1 MRNNIWFVVACVLVF
16 CVGYNINDVAISF
29 PRYKVAV
36 IDIPEVMSKSTELQE
51 LKRAQDKDMEELN
64 ILISK
69 AQNEL
74 INEQNRSKFAQK
86 EAEYRKQIET
96 KKKDKMAFFKVI
108 DEYNSIDYYLQKS
121 KLYDSGLWV
130 CQENWGEDYF
140 HDDENEESSEST
152 DTSENS
158 ELQSEESSN
167 YTLFRNAKL
176 PN

>member
-16 CVGYNINDVAISF
+16 CVGYNLNDVAISF

-36 IDIPEVMSKSTELQE
+36 IDISEVMSKSTELQE

-74 INEQNRSKFAQK
+74 INEQNRTKFAQK

-96 KKKDKMAFFKVI
+96 KKKDIDKKYSEKFVKANDNIKNMILKESKKANYNLVLPTGMVI
-108 DEYNSIDYYLQKS
+108 
-121 KLYDSGLWV
+121 SG
-130 CQENWGEDYF
+130 GEDITALVLK
-140 HDDENEESSEST
+140 NM
-152 DTSENS
+152 
-158 ELQSEESSN
+158 
-167 YTLFRNAKL
+167 K
-176 PN
+176 

>member
-16 CVGYNINDVAISF
+16 CVGYNLNDVAISF

-36 IDIPEVMSKSTELQE
+36 IDIPEVMSKSTELQD

-74 INEQNRSKFAQK
+74 INEQNRTKFIQK

-96 KKKDKMAFFKVI
+96 KKKDIDKKYATKLVKINDNIKNVI
-108 DEYNSIDYYLQKS
+108 AKEAKKANYNLV
-121 KLYDSGLWV
+121 LPTGMVTSG
-130 CQENWGEDYF
+130 GEDI
-140 HDDENEESSEST
+140 T
-152 DTSENS
+152 
-158 ELQSEESSN
+158 QSVVKN
-167 YTLFRNAKL
+167 IK
-176 PN
+176 

>member
-16 CVGYNINDVAISF
+16 CVGYNLNDVAISF

-74 INEQNRSKFAQK
+74 INEQNRTKFIQK

-96 KKKDKMAFFKVI
+96 KKKDIDKKYATKLVKINDNIKNVI
-108 DEYNSIDYYLQKS
+108 AKEAKKANYNLVLPTGMVI
-121 KLYDSGLWV
+121 SG
-130 CQENWGEDYF
+130 GEDIT
-140 HDDENEESSEST
+140 ESVVK
-152 DTSENS
+152 NI
-158 ELQSEESSN
+158 
-167 YTLFRNAKL
+167 K
-176 PN
+176 